1 MLLTD
6 FIKEGVRD
14 LEDLY
19 PTIEA
24 HNMIMM
30 LCESYLGT
38 KSYTHIVEPKYEID
52 PSKVDGLEAALS
64 RLRAGEPIQHIVGF
78 SDFCGQRYKV
88 TPDVLIPRPETE
100 LLVRSTVKEASRI
113 QRSRIPYGKK
123 AAPVRILDLCT
134 GSGCIA
140 WTLAVEV
147 PGVEVVA
154 VDISEAALEVARNQ
168 SLYFGHN
175 FREKGMIDPIFV
187 KADILDTEQ
196 DFDYGMFDIIV
207 SNPPYIMESEKS
219 QMRKN
224 VLDYEPAQ
232 ALFVPDDDPL
242 VFYRAIARWSQ
253 RFLAGGGKAM
263 TEINEMLGKETEE
276 LFKSSGFHHTEIVK
290 DFFDKNRFVIY
301 SKNAI

>member
-14 LEDLY
+14 LENLY

-24 HNMIMM
+24 HNIIMM

-52 PSKVDGLEAALS
+52 PSKADALEGALK
-64 RLRAGEPIQHIVGF
+64 RLCSGEPVQHIIGF
-78 SDFCGQRYKV
+78 SEFCGHSYKV

-100 LLVRSTVKEASRI
+100 LLVRSMVKEAARI
-113 QRSRIPYGKK
+113 QRSRTAYGKQ

-140 WTLAVEV
+140 WTLAVNV

-154 VDISEAALEVARNQ
+154 VDISEAALEVAESQ
-168 SLYFGHN
+168 SSYFGHDL
-175 FREKGMIDPIFV
+175 REKGVIDPVFV
-187 KADILDTEQ
+187 RADILDTEQ
-196 DFDYGMFDIIV
+196 DFNHGQFDLIV
-207 SNPPYIMESEKS
+207 SNPPYIMESEKA

-224 VLDYEPAQ
+224 VLDFEPAL

-253 RFLAGGGKAM
+253 RFLSKDGKAM
-263 TEINEMLGKETEE
+263 TEINEALGKETEE
-276 LFKSSGFHHTEIVK
+276 VFKASGFPHTETVK
-290 DFFDKNRFVIY
+290 DFFDRNRFVIY
-301 SKNAI
+301 SRNAI